1 MREMEEQRRVRIRM
15 LQYTTLEGIPLE
27 EPTRASFL
35 DLAYRSDT
43 YGGKTAMLQSNAR
56 PVCHI
61 ETARQSIEGED
72 RLLCISGNVLPDSPT
87 HRGGATPR

>member
-35 DLAYRSDT
+35 DL
-43 YGGKTAMLQSNAR
+43 
-56 PVCHI
+56 
-61 ETARQSIEGED
+61 
-72 RLLCISGNVLPDSPT
+72 VLSQT
-87 HRGGATPR
+87 